1 MTLQIVEREVFTPA
15 DDSCM
20 TEIIAKDLVRDHSR
34 IRPKRVRPE
43 EHQARRPCGP
53 PGPCLWKGAAV
64 ASGHIGAAGRE
75 MALPNDPKV
84 TDRLGEDGRTGLA
97 KPVVEVTLPRAA
109 CEADI

>member
-1 MTLQIVEREVFTPA
+1 
-15 DDSCM
+15 
-20 TEIIAKDLVRDHSR
+20 
-34 IRPKRVRPE
+34 
-43 EHQARRPCGP
+43 
-53 PGPCLWKGAAV
+53 
-64 ASGHIGAAGRE
+64 